1 MTEQEGFTPMHCND
15 SEIQRSNSI
24 THMSTDE
31 ADESSQPGQPS
42 QPSQPVELEKNLL
55 VEENYENKLIYYIK
69 TNVNIDK

>member
-31 ADESSQPGQPS
+31 AS
-42 QPSQPVELEKNLL
+42 QPSQPVELEENLL

-69 TNVNIDK
+69 TNVNID